1 MNSTNKE
8 QKTIA
13 HPPSDGSELI
23 PAEVQ
28 VNTHKEGSP
37 SLNEPLGG
45 GYTVDDEGLLNNYA
59 IEPEMSKAEYPSPK
73 QQRRYIFLGVVA
85 ILLLAL
91 TIWIAFAVS

>member
-8 QKTIA
+8 QKATV

-28 VNTHKEGSP
+28 VNTRKEASP
-37 SLNEPLGG
+37 SLNKPLEG
-45 GYTVDDEGLLNNYA
+45 GYTVDDEGFVNNYA
-59 IEPEMSKAEYPSPK
+59 VEPAMTKGEYPSPK
-73 QQRRYIFLGVVA
+73 QQRRYIFLGA
-85 ILLLAL
+85 AALLFIAL